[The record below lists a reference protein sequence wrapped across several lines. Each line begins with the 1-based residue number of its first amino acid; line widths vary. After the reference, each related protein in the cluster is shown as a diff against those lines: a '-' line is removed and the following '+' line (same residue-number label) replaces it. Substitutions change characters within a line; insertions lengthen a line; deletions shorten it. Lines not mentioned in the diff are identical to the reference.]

1 MTDRGE
7 AESFQELQ
15 TDAQK
20 GGWARRRMQQD
31 KGYRGGQIT
40 SPQAEIWPSEADVH
54 PLTVSQPNKDL
65 NYLQNLIS
73 ICALSATN
81 WVSLTRKVG
90 WGRGKPSIV

>member
-1 MTDRGE
+1 
-7 AESFQELQ
+7 
-15 TDAQK
+15 
-20 GGWARRRMQQD
+20 MQQD

-81 WVSLTRKVG
+81 WVSFTRKVVAG
-90 WGRGKPSIV
+90 EGQAFYCLIGTELGLVVDVCAGEGVI

>member
-1 MTDRGE
+1 
-7 AESFQELQ
+7 
-15 TDAQK
+15 
-20 GGWARRRMQQD
+20 MQQD

-73 ICALSATN
+73 ICALSCDKLGQPHKEGGGGGGA
-81 WVSLTRKVG
+81 SLLLSDWHKLGLVVDVG
-90 WGRGKPSIV
+90 GVFI